1 MSHFLPFRTLIDNGL
16 KVVGGSDHMIKFDA
30 RDSINPYHPF
40 YGMWMAI
47 TRKTVSGQE
56 INPEQRITREEAL
69 RMYTI
74 DAAYNGFDEA
84 VKGSIEVGKLADMVV
99 ITDDYLTCPV
109 DRIREIEPV
118 LTMVDGKV
126 VYSRP

>member
-1 MSHFLPFRTLIDNGL
+1 MSYFLPLRTLIDNGL
-16 KVVGGSDHMIKFDA
+16 KVVGGSDHMIKFDP
-30 RDSINPYHPF
+30 RNSINPYHPF

-74 DAAYNGFDEA
+74 DAAYNGFDEDA
-84 VKGSIEVGKLADMVV
+84 KGSIESGKLADMVV
-99 ITDDYLTCPV
+99 ISDDYLTCPV
-109 DRIREIEPV
+109 DRIRDIEPV
-118 LTMVDGKV
+118 MTIVDGKV
-126 VYSRP
+126 VYSAK